1 MSTIIKKIQGIDLSN
16 NLIANKTFD
25 VLIVEDEPILAM
37 AMEVKLRKL
46 GLGVS
51 GIASTP
57 DNAILHVQNNYPDIA
72 IVDINLNASKTGID
86 VANYIWK
93 NFQIPIIFLTSYYN
107 DKILNEAM
115 DAEPYAYLIKPC
127 RDEELKVAINTAM
140 HKHQYFFK
148 NKKLFQKEEDKFLYL
163 FENIVYNKT
172 TCELFVNAKMI
183 KLTKNEKKLFEILT
197 NEPGKVMSFTSIF
210 NFIWR
215 EDVYDLAKLR
225 SLIYR
230 LKNKIGINP
239 FENLY
244 EEGYRIVIF
253 EKKS

>member
-1 MSTIIKKIQGIDLSN
+1 MSN
-16 NLIANKTFD
+16 NLIINKSFD
-25 VLIVEDEPILAM
+25 VLIVEDEPVLAM
-37 AMEVKLRKL
+37 AMELKLKKM
-46 GLGVS
+46 GLGIS

-57 DNAILHVQNNYPDIA
+57 DHAILHVQNNYPDIA
-72 IVDINLNASKTGID
+72 IIDINLNSSKTGID

-93 NFQIPIIFLTSYYN
+93 NFNIPIIFLTSYYN
-107 DKILNEAM
+107 DKILNQAM
-115 DAEPYAYLIKPC
+115 EAEPYAYLIKPC
-127 RDEELKVAINTAM
+127 KNEELKVAINTAM

-148 NKKLFQKEEDKFLYL
+148 NKNLLKPTKKEFIYL
-163 FENIVYNKT
+163 RENIKFDKIET
-172 TCELFVNAKMI
+172 ELYIDEKIF

-197 NEPGKVMSFTSIF
+197 KQAGKVISFDTIF

-230 LKNKIGINP
+230 LKTKLGFNP

-244 EEGYRIVIF
+244 EEGYRITVF
-253 EKKS
+253 EKIS